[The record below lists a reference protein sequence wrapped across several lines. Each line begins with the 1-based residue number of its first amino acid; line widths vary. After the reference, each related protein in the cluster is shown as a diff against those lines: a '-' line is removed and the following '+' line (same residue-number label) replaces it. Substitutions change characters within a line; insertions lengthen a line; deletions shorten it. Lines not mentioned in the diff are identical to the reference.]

1 MFRTAVSYTGRELYA
16 VWIKPEYEGYL
27 SMTKRISRIPGEMIN
42 ARHHANEVSST
53 NAAFILIKK
62 LLTEDV
68 YKDLPDKLNL
78 VIVPME
84 MWMVRQSIM
93 NCRKSIQPGNSMWQ
107 DLIRLEKSS
116 TMNISSRIRSTARRW
131 D

>member
-1 MFRTAVSYTGRELYA
+1 
-16 VWIKPEYEGYL
+16 
-27 SMTKRISRIPGEMIN
+27 MTKRISRIPGEMIN

-84 MWMVRQSIM
+84 NVDGAAIHYELQKEHPNWKIP
-93 NCRKSIQPGNSMWQ
+93 CGKI
-107 DLIRLEKSS
+107 
-116 TMNISSRIRSTARRW
+116 
-131 D
+131 